1 MDEAW
6 SAILADLLAAVKG
19 DIGITTSA
27 YDNRLTQYIKS
38 AYKAI
43 SIEGIVLD
51 AEDDLDKQ
59 LVTMYAAWLWRRR
72 DTGEGMPRMIR
83 YALNNRLFSQ
93 KMKVVSDSE

>member
-6 SAILADLLAAVKG
+6 SAILADLLAAVKV

-38 AYKAI
+38 AYKSIA
-43 SIEGIVLD
+43 IEGIVLN

>member
-6 SAILADLLAAVKG
+6 SAILADLLAAVKV

-38 AYKAI
+38 AYKSI

>member
-6 SAILADLLAAVKG
+6 SAILADLLAAVKV

-38 AYKAI
+38 AYKSIA
-43 SIEGIVLD
+43 IEGIVLD

-93 KMKVVSDSE
+93 KMKVVSGSE

>member
-6 SAILADLLAAVKG
+6 SAILADLLAAVKV

-38 AYKAI
+38 AYKSIA
-43 SIEGIVLD
+43 IEGIVLD